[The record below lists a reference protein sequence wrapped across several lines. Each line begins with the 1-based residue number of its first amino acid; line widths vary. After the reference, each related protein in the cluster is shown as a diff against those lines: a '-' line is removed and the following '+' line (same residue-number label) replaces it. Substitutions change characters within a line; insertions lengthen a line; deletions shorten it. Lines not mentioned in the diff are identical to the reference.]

1 MWDEDKDPSVIVEEK
16 GLKQISD
23 DGALREMALE
33 VIANN
38 EKPVADYLAGKD
50 AAIQSL
56 MGQMMRMTKG
66 KANPKM
72 VIDMLKG
79 ILDERK

>member
-1 MWDEDKDPSVIVEEK
+1 
-16 GLKQISD
+16 
-23 DGALREMALE
+23 MALE

-56 MGQMMRMTKG
+56 MGQMMKMTKG